1 MEVVDKSSKGRIEV
15 WLTNEE
21 QAQYDRSELTRLL
34 LSKVKNGKKCRV
46 VFFMSGNEELKPN
59 IERLLLANLKS
70 C

>member
-1 MEVVDKSSKGRIEV
+1 MEVIDNREQGFIEV

-21 QAQYDRSELTRLL
+21 QAQYDRNELTRLL